1 MWEKRYKLKSGT
13 IHVGECSPLQ
23 SYAKDPLMLII
34 KKKLNKRVTEGDA
47 SDPHDFIK
55 TI

>member
-1 MWEKRYKLKSGT
+1 MESEILKINFLQT
-13 IHVGECSPLQ
+13 LTRLQ

-34 KKKLNKRVTEGDA
+34 KKILNKRVTEGDA